1 MGLLQKVCK
10 CWANSFFFF
19 FYLTPYWPDNPQRRV
34 DRAGLVPMW
43 SHGNKVST
51 SEGVVR
57 VERANACE
65 ELRTVPAT
73 TVLSRRRC
81 SSGQFYCFAA
91 GDCVLRAEPPE
102 ADDPGFDF

>member
-1 MGLLQKVCK
+1 M
-10 CWANSFFFF
+10 
-19 FYLTPYWPDNPQRRV
+19 
-34 DRAGLVPMW
+34 
-43 SHGNKVST
+43 
-51 SEGVVR
+51 R

-73 TVLSRRRC
+73 TVLSGRRC

-91 GDCVLRAEPPE
+91 GDRVLRAKPPE